1 MSEPTGWGTAPWG
14 ARLLV
19 CKAHAMKIGILGGT
33 GPAGSALA
41 ARLASIGYDVVI
53 GSRSRYRAMEARDS
67 LVEQWPELS
76 VKLTS
81 GDNEAAAAA
90 DLIVIATPWDSAAT
104 TGQENEAALEGKV
117 VISMANALVR
127 VGHEFQPLVPPRGS
141 VAAHVQASLPKARV
155 VAAFHHLPAKELGHL
170 GEPIDSDVLICS
182 DDAEAIK
189 IVSEIVERI
198 PGCRPLDAGELS
210 NATAIEAFT
219 AVLLQLNVRYK
230 TRVAPKLTGIKRDP
244 RAPKPEPVVEP
255 EPAEVAAPEASPA

>member
-1 MSEPTGWGTAPWG
+1 
-14 ARLLV
+14 
-19 CKAHAMKIGILGGT
+19 MKIGILGGT

-76 VKLTS
+76 ARLAS

-90 DLIVIATPWDSAAT
+90 DLVVIATPWDSAAT

-170 GEPIDSDVLICS
+170 GDPIDSDVLICS

-244 RAPKPEPVVEP
+244 RAPKPDTVVTSEA
-255 EPAEVAAPEASPA
+255 PAPAAESTPA